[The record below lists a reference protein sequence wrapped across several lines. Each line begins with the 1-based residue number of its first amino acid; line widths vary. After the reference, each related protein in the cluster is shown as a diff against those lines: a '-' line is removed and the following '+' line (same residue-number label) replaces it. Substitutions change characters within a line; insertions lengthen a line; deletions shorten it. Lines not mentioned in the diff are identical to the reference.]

1 MSTSFDLRRAV
12 ERASSKSDL
21 LLAGLVVGIIGLMV
35 LPLPTVL
42 LDVLIAANLS
52 ISVTLL
58 SALERAEAA
67 GAREIVVDLRQVPI
81 LSSGG
86 VSALLIVANRLGP
99 DRRLILARPCDM
111 VRRVCEVTG
120 LVRFVDLRD
129 QLPPGLE
136 TRPEWADSP

>member
-1 MSTSFDLRRAV
+1 MSPRLNELPRLRVSVEIHDDRAIV
-12 ERASSKSDL
+12 R
-21 LLAGLVVGIIGLMV
+21 VIG
-35 LPLPTVL
+35 P
-42 LDVLIAANLS
+42 IAAHD
-52 ISVTLL
+52 VGTLL

-67 GAREIVVDLRQVPI
+67 GAREIVVDLRQVPF

-99 DRRLILARPCDM
+99 DRRLVLARPCEM

-120 LVRFVDLRD
+120 LVRFVVLCD

-136 TRPEWADSP
+136 SRSEWADSR